1 MEGVL
6 FFLGTDTCQWDVEE
20 VASVITIE
28 FKKLERL
35 GHASGEPFD
44 AMFLSFNGLSY
55 RVGSTCVISNR
66 EGKRAEV
73 VINSFEF
80 NHVHVKSYQKRKEK
94 IEND

>member
-55 RVGSTCVISNR
+55 
-66 EGKRAEV
+66 
-73 VINSFEF
+73 
-80 NHVHVKSYQKRKEK
+80 
-94 IEND
+94 